1 MLSYRPKFAQQRST
15 RPKNYKSW
23 HSPCRAHSG
32 LVSSARLQCFHCGGK
47 IRFRFPRPAFR
58 PLRSNTRRSGHC
70 LHVAD
75 LLLLL
80 PNSKAELPNNRYR
93 RWRAGQ
99 KNRRR
104 HTIDSICSGKSPA
117 TCMCA
122 ARGNNIYRAKGDT
135 SLLRACWLYQSVF
148 QVLFKSV
155 EQGFQ
160 HIAMIQAQITHIH
173 YWWDEYF
180 TMLTFK
186 LKDNRYFTQTLL

>member
-1 MLSYRPKFAQQRST
+1 MNL
-15 RPKNYKSW
+15 N
-23 HSPCRAHSG
+23 
-32 LVSSARLQCFHCGGK
+32 
-47 IRFRFPRPAFR
+47 PAFSECYCEGQ
-58 PLRSNTRRSGHC
+58 PVCSGIARRMNGYARACWSLLC
-70 LHVAD
+70 TFAAVNVAD

-104 HTIDSICSGKSPA
+104 HAIDSICSGKSPA

-135 SLLRACWLYQSVF
+135 SLLRARWLYQSVF

-160 HIAMIQAQITHIH
+160 HIAMIQAQITHIL
-173 YWWDEYF
+173 YRYESYSS
-180 TMLTFK
+180 MLTIK